1 MLIWPLSLYR
11 DYIFPRSFFGGWVWV
26 SFAWSVLAFVAVGLY
41 PLYEGIPLLRLVGS
55 GVLNRLRGRPSPTP
69 SPAASSSSSIG
80 HDEKVPVSPSG
91 ETSS

>member
-1 MLIWPLSLYR
+1 MATLR
-11 DYIFPRSFFGGWVWV
+11 RSKAVRVLGGT
-26 SFAWSVLAFVAVGLY
+26 ALMLAFVAVGLY

-55 GVLNRLRGRPSPTP
+55 GVLNRLRGRHSPTP